1 MSILTTPLGVGFI
14 QVFLNTT
21 GSKTG
26 ATVLTVM
33 MLTIGIFACVAV
45 MATNSRQ
52 LFSFARD
59 KGLPFSNVLGT
70 VSPRFAIPVNAVY
83 VTVAF
88 VTVLSFV
95 QLGSAIAY
103 MQVVSLG
110 TAAMITT
117 YLISISCMTLK
128 RIRGEPLLPSKFD
141 LGKAGLAIN
150 IISLIFLLVL
160 WIFAFWPT
168 APNPTVDTMNW
179 AVLGYGIVITFASVY
194 YFVRGRHTYAGPV
207 EYVRKSA

>member
-1 MSILTTPLGVGFI
+1 
-14 QVFLNTT
+14 
-21 GSKTG
+21 
-26 ATVLTVM
+26 
-33 MLTIGIFACVAV
+33 

-59 KGLPFSNVLGT
+59 KGLPFSSVLGT
-70 VSPRFAIPVNAVY
+70 VSPRFEIPINAVY

-88 VTVLSFV
+88 VTILSLV
-95 QLGSAIAY
+95 QLGSSVAY
-103 MQVVSLG
+103 MQIVSLG
-110 TAAMITT
+110 TASMITT
-117 YLISISCMTLK
+117 YIISISCMALK

-150 IISLIFLLVL
+150 IIALIFLIVL

-168 APNPTVDTMNW
+168 SPNPTIDTMNW
-179 AVLGYGIVITFASVY
+179 AVLGYGIVIIFASVY
-194 YFVRGRHTYAGPV
+194 YFIRGRHTYAGPV